1 MRKPNIAYNA
11 QKLDDAIRE
20 IDGGRYNKSNISTF
34 ICGCANTYYNG
45 CMSDG
50 RISEEALKKI
60 CKFYGLKFKDYLEV
74 PKPEPIEP
82 ETPIEQKS
90 EESTSAGT
98 VANIPAPVVNI
109 DLSPIVTGL
118 ENISKFDEKQS
129 GAIMAQLLAMNKTV
143 AEATAQQKST
153 NYLIA
158 QMLDK
163 LGTINKHVEN
173 LESLVQARENRFSN
187 KSSNTV
193 KKFG

>member
-50 RISEEALKKI
+50 KISEEALKKI

-74 PKPEPIEP
+74 PKPEPVAP
-82 ETPIEQKS
+82 ETPVDQKS
-90 EESTSAGT
+90 SESTSSGT
-98 VANIPAPVVNI
+98 VSNIPAPVVNI
-109 DLSPIVTGL
+109 DLSPIVAGL

-129 GAIMAQLLAMNKTV
+129 SAIMAQLLAMNKAV
-143 AEATAQQKST
+143 NEAAAQQKST

-163 LGTINKHVEN
+163 LGTINKHI
-173 LESLVQARENRFSN
+173 ESLDSLITNRENKFGN
-187 KSSNTV
+187 KSNTV

>member
-50 RISEEALKKI
+50 KISEEALKKI

-74 PKPEPIEP
+74 PKPEPVAP
-82 ETPIEQKS
+82 ETPVDQKS
-90 EESTSAGT
+90 AESTSAGT
-98 VANIPAPVVNI
+98 VTNIPAPVVNI
-109 DLSPIVTGL
+109 DLSPIVAGL

-129 GAIMAQLLAMNKTV
+129 SAVMAQLLAMNKAV
-143 AEATAQQKST
+143 NEAAAQQKST

-163 LGTINKHVEN
+163 LGTINKHI
-173 LESLVQARENRFSN
+173 ESLDSLITNRENKFGN
-187 KSSNTV
+187 KSNTV

>member
-50 RISEEALKKI
+50 KISEEALKKI

-74 PKPEPIEP
+74 PKPEPVAP
-82 ETPIEQKS
+82 ETPVDQKS
-90 EESTSAGT
+90 SESASSGT
-98 VANIPAPVVNI
+98 VSNIPAPVVNI
-109 DLSPIVTGL
+109 DLSPIVAGL

-129 GAIMAQLLAMNKTV
+129 SAIMAQLLAMNKAV
-143 AEATAQQKST
+143 NEAAAQQKST

-163 LGTINKHVEN
+163 LGTINKHI
-173 LESLVQARENRFSN
+173 ESLDSLITNRENKFGN
-187 KSSNTV
+187 KSNTV